1 MEIAGKVFIV
11 TGGASGLGEGTAR
24 MLAAQGG
31 QVVIAD
37 MQVDKGEAVAR
48 EVGGAFVRC
57 DVSNEADGQLVV
69 DTAVGRGK
77 LMGLVNCAGI
87 ILREGKEFE
96 IEGFRTTIEVNL
108 NGTMRMC
115 LAAKPLLAKA
125 GGSIVNTASMLSF
138 FGSAYAPGYAASK
151 GAVAQL
157 TKSLAAAWATDGI
170 RVNAIAPGW
179 IATELT
185 QPLQDDA
192 ARTASI
198 MARTPLNRW
207 GTPDDLGGVVA
218 FLASDAARFVTG
230 TVLPVDGG
238 YLTV

>member
-1 MEIAGKVFIV
+1 MTDHPIRQALV
-11 TGGASGLGEGTAR
+11 TGGTRGIGEGIARALAEAGYHVTACGLTQSELDQFKPQER
-24 MLAAQGG
+24 IKTALLDVTDDAS
-31 QVVIAD
+31 VAD
-37 MQVDKGEAVAR
+37 CLKR
-48 EVGGAFVRC
+48 FSSL
-57 DVSNEADGQLVV
+57 DV
-69 DTAVGRGK
+69 
-77 LMGLVNCAGI
+77 LVNCAGI
-87 ILREGKEFE
+87 IQRAGKEFE
-96 IEGFRTTIEVNL
+96 IDGFRTTIEVNL
-108 NGTMRMC
+108 NGTMRLC
-115 LAAKPLLAKA
+115 LAAQPLLAKTKGA
-125 GGSIVNTASMLSF
+125 IINTASMLSF

-179 IATELT
+179 IATDLT
-185 QPLQDDA
+185 KPLQDDT

-207 GTPDDLGGVVA
+207 GTPDDLGGVVV
-218 FLASDAARFVTG
+218 FLASDAARFITG

>member
-1 MEIAGKVFIV
+1 MAHHPTQQALV
-11 TGGASGLGEGTAR
+11 TGGTRGIGEGIARALAKAGYHVTACGLTQDELDR
-24 MLAAQGG
+24 FSPQDGITTALLDVTDAAS
-31 QVVIAD
+31 VETVL
-37 MQVDKGEAVAR
+37 KG
-48 EVGGAFVRC
+48 FSSL
-57 DVSNEADGQLVV
+57 DV
-69 DTAVGRGK
+69 
-77 LMGLVNCAGI
+77 LVNCAGI
-87 ILREGKEFE
+87 IQRAGKEFE
-96 IEGFRTTIEVNL
+96 IDGFRTTIEVNL

-115 LAAKPLLAKA
+115 LAAQPLLARAK
-125 GGSIVNTASMLSF
+125 GSIINTASMLSF

-157 TKSLAAAWATDGI
+157 TKSLAAAWANEGI

-179 IATELT
+179 IATDLT

-192 ARTASI
+192 ARTAAI

-218 FLASDAARFVTG
+218 FLASDAARFITG